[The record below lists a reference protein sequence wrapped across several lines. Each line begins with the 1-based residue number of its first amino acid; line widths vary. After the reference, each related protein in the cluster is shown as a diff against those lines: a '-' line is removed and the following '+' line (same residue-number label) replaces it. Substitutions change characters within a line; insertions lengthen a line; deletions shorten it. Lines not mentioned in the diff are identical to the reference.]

1 MAATEAKKA
10 SLIEGVEISVFA
22 HATEDE
28 GKVEKAALNLI
39 PQGIGRP
46 TSKIRRLTGHHND
59 PIVLMT
65 MRIKKKTAAG
75 EMFLNLLQSLSKLE
89 RWRLIDEAEERV
101 DEAGNLYLRLDKQS
115 AYLGKAALSESN
127 AIRVKFK
134 FHVPHGAD
142 PVSTVRA
149 SIAEVEQK
157 TGF

>member
-1 MAATEAKKA
+1 MAATEATRA
-10 SLIEGVEISVFA
+10 SLVEGVEISVFV

-28 GKVEKAALNLI
+28 GKVERAALNLI
-39 PQGIGRP
+39 PEGIGTP
-46 TSKIRRLTGHHND
+46 TSKVRRLTGHHND

-75 EMFLNLLQSLSKLE
+75 EIFRNLLRSLSKLD
-89 RWRLIDEAEERV
+89 RLRLIDEAEERV

-115 AYLGKAALSESN
+115 VYRGKAVLQESD

-134 FHVPHGAD
+134 FRVPHGAN

-157 TGF
+157 SGF